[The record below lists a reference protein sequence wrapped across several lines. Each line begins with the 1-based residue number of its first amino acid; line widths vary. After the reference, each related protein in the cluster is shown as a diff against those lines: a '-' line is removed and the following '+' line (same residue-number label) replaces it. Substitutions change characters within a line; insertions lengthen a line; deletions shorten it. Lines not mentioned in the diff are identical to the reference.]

1 MIASFLFFKDSF
13 HACCEKYSSKL
24 DISRSLILLSLRQIS
39 KILTLAVKNI
49 QVNLIF
55 LARLF
60 VSLQRMRTEKKYSL
74 PQSERLKGKIRI
86 DNLFANAKGV
96 LAYPYRVLF
105 TPNGTDKNIIMVS
118 IPKRKF
124 KHAVDRNLLRR
135 RTREAYRLNKTLLS
149 EQTNSI
155 GLDIAFLYIGD
166 KKEEFKYLQKK
177 MCDALNKIASKISE
191 ENKTTI
197 DNQSEGQ

>member
-1 MIASFLFFKDSF
+1 M
-13 HACCEKYSSKL
+13 
-24 DISRSLILLSLRQIS
+24 
-39 KILTLAVKNI
+39 KNI

-60 VSLQRMRTEKKYSL
+60 VSLQRMKTEKKYSL

-96 LAYPYRVLF
+96 LAYPYRALF

-135 RTREAYRLNKTLLS
+135 RTREAYRLNKALLS
-149 EQTNSI
+149 EQTNNT

-166 KKEEFKYLQKK
+166 KKEGFKYLQKK
-177 MCDALNKIASKISE
+177 MCDVLNKIATKISE
-191 ENKTTI
+191 ENKTAI

>member
-1 MIASFLFFKDSF
+1 MK
-13 HACCEKYSSKL
+13 SK
-24 DISRSLILLSLRQIS
+24 
-39 KILTLAVKNI
+39 
-49 QVNLIF
+49 
-55 LARLF
+55 
-60 VSLQRMRTEKKYSL
+60 KKYSL

-96 LAYPYRVLF
+96 LAYPFRVLF

-155 GLDIAFLYIGD
+155 GLDIAFL
-166 KKEEFKYLQKK
+166 
-177 MCDALNKIASKISE
+177 
-191 ENKTTI
+191 
-197 DNQSEGQ
+197 

>member
-1 MIASFLFFKDSF
+1 
-13 HACCEKYSSKL
+13 
-24 DISRSLILLSLRQIS
+24 
-39 KILTLAVKNI
+39 
-49 QVNLIF
+49 
-55 LARLF
+55 
-60 VSLQRMRTEKKYSL
+60 
-74 PQSERLKGKIRI
+74 
-86 DNLFANAKGV
+86 
-96 LAYPYRVLF
+96 
-105 TPNGTDKNIIMVS
+105 MVS

-149 EQTNSI
+149 EQTNNT

-177 MCDALNKIASKISE
+177 MCDVLNKIATKISE